1 MKEWGCSLS
10 REDESL
16 AYYRSTRCSRGF
28 SNYSQMN
35 VLSSSLK
42 KVLVITVNL
51 PLTSIKPSAS
61 KHFRWVSCLPFM
73 TTMLGGYH
81 PHFRGEETEAQR
93 GEVTW
98 PKSGRIRPRQ
108 DPGKTKEG
116 AY

>member
-1 MKEWGCSLS
+1 
-10 REDESL
+10 
-16 AYYRSTRCSRGF
+16 
-28 SNYSQMN
+28 MN

-51 PLTSIKPSAS
+51 PLTVIKPCGSR
-61 KHFRWVSCLPFM
+61 HFQWVSCLTFM
-73 TTMLGGYH
+73 TTMLGGPTYH

-108 DPGKTKEG
+108 DPDKTKEG